1 MMSGVVVVEGNAGS
15 LTGAA
20 IRGGDLVVKGRVGAR
35 TGIDQKGGTIIV
47 ARLRRL
53 DDRAS

>member
-1 MMSGVVVVEGNAGS
+1 MIDGNAGS

-20 IRGGDLVVKGRVGAR
+20 LRGGDLVVKGRVGAR
-35 TGIDQKGGTIIV
+35 TGIDQKGGTIITV
-47 ARLRRL
+47 GIGRL

>member
-1 MMSGVVVVEGNAGS
+1 MMSGVVVVDGNAGS

-20 IRGGDLVVKGRVGAR
+20 MRGGDLVVEGPGRRAHRDRPEGR
-35 TGIDQKGGTIIV
+35 HDHHR
-47 ARLRRL
+47 RLGRL

>member
-1 MMSGVVVVEGNAGS
+1 MMSRRRRDRAATPGS

-20 IRGGDLVVKGRVGAR
+20 LRGGDLVVKGRVGAR

-47 ARLRRL
+47 TRAAPAR
-53 DDRAS
+53 